1 MFFQCLSETT
11 VFDRELAGRSA
22 EETTVSE
29 CACMWP
35 AREHGVVLDSRDTRD
50 PPAAG
55 DEGAAQ
61 QGLGL
66 VTVVHDHVDTVDTP
80 GIYTGIYMFPQ
91 VRCLM
96 IMM

>member
-1 MFFQCLSETT
+1 M
-11 VFDRELAGRSA
+11 
-22 EETTVSE
+22 ETTVSQLTW
-29 CACMWP
+29 CRP
-35 AREHGVVLDSRDTRD
+35 AREHEAVFDSRDTRD

-66 VTVVHDHVDTVDTP
+66 VTVVHDHVDTVDTL

-91 VRCLM
+91 VRALL